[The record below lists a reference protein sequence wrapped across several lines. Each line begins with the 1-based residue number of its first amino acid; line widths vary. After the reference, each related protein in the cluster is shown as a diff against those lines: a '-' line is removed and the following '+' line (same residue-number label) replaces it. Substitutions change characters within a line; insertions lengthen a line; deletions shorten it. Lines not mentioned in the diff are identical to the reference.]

1 MNPFRAQ
8 IWKHCLF
15 SILMESQSLWKGK
28 AIPFELQFYHNHW
41 EGVGSPHQLSLRSL
55 SIFLELSFSCSRAPL
70 PISESQI
77 FWERHISSFYLLWT
91 GKKNLLWT
99 IFPGVA
105 MRLHWTFSLPLTFL
119 LCPAKHSRDNGSKVP
134 GFFAELCLGGLALAS
149 AMLCSITPLHHSKR
163 KIEWVA
169 SLRVHP

>member
-41 EGVGSPHQLSLRSL
+41 EGVGSLHQLSLRSL

-77 FWERHISSFYLLWT
+77 FWERHISSFYEEPVV
-91 GKKNLLWT
+91 NY
-99 IFPGVA
+99 
-105 MRLHWTFSLPLTFL
+105 FSWSGNAFALNFL
-119 LCPAKHSRDNGSKVP
+119 SSTDISAVSSKTQPWQWQQGARILSWIVP
-134 GFFAELCLGGLALAS
+134 GRTRSCPS
-149 AMLCSITPLHHSKR
+149 HAM
-163 KIEWVA
+163 
-169 SLRVHP
+169 

>member
-41 EGVGSPHQLSLRSL
+41 EGMGSLHQLSLRSL

-77 FWERHISSFYLLWT
+77 FWERHISSFYEEPVV
-91 GKKNLLWT
+91 NY
-99 IFPGVA
+99 
-105 MRLHWTFSLPLTFL
+105 FSWSGNAFAPNFL
-119 LCPAKHSRDNGSKVP
+119 SSTDISAVPSKTQPWQWQQGARVLCWIVP
-134 GFFAELCLGGLALAS
+134 GRTHSCPS
-149 AMLCSITPLHHSKR
+149 HAM
-163 KIEWVA
+163 
-169 SLRVHP
+169 